1 MGLFR
6 RNKNN
11 KKPITRQILDLVPT
25 WIFESCTNTYKTD
38 KGVSKYKTYDQFV
51 ALTFG
56 QLNKCQILS
65 DISAGVGV
73 SETFISDLKLK
84 QSPARSTMSD
94 AIKSVIGGFLR
105 VYIIVC

>member
-11 KKPITRQILDLVPT
+11 NKPVIRQILDLVPR
-25 WIFESCTNTYKTD
+25 WLFDSCTSTYKTN

-56 QLNKCQILS
+56 QLKAESNYTQ
-65 DISAGVGV
+65 VGI
-73 SETFISDLKLK
+73 TI
-84 QSPARSTMSD
+84 
-94 AIKSVIGGFLR
+94 
-105 VYIIVC
+105 